1 MTQNDITAKL
11 SATAINGTNQAGA
24 HAQAKQELKQA
35 IHEANE
41 VLASATTVFPVA
53 FFPDTMT
60 VDRTKI
66 TTARRTF
73 FRMAEVMSI
82 RIEDVLQVTA
92 NVGPFFGSLRI
103 TSRFFNEEQP
113 FVIEKFKREDALRL
127 KRIIQGYVVA
137 LKNKIDCSQLSTKEL
152 STMLDQLGKDDHQP

>member
-1 MTQNDITAKL
+1 MPQNDITAKL

-24 HAQAKQELKQA
+24 HSQAKQELKQA
-35 IHEANE
+35 IHDANE
-41 VLASATTVFPVA
+41 VLTCATTVFPIA
-53 FFPDTMT
+53 LFPDTLT
-60 VDRTKI
+60 VDRTKV
-66 TTARRTF
+66 TSSRRTF
-73 FRMAEVMSI
+73 FRVAQVMSM

-92 NVGPFFGSLRI
+92 NVGPVFGSVRV
-103 TSRFFNEEQP
+103 TSRFFNDEHP
-113 FVIEKFKREDALRL
+113 FVIENFWREDALRL